1 MYDEDYEGDESDH
14 DSDEDGEPPKVSR
27 STGGAATAA
36 ASAPPS
42 PPPPYR
48 PTIVPL
54 PPGMSCTT
62 SACRIRDLFLAL
74 LMSTHPR
81 CGGSE
86 TCTLRPSLMTAA
98 TSPCVLSHNSASA
111 ACRTSCTTTVNSP
124 CQSSALWSALRVLWG
139 WLVDFPS
146 LFICLKVG
154 PMSFIPQNTMVTFGI
169 SPLTGSITHDVSCW
183 NDDRPTSTLVSVNTH
198 SAVSL
203 FRSPRGWCV
212 DTSRIA
218 TGERLGL
225 WEERTPVTLVA
236 TGKWLL
242 GCLGRVS
249 HLSVTPTYGSDAG
262 ARCLVEVPRAMPRAY
277 HSSDTKLSLFFNHAV
292 PDEAV
297 LMLVGDSSQR
307 RSGVYLANMRVID
320 VSRTWATKKFCEV
333 SSTTCKFGASNCEIG
348 FSVVLRKLS
357 GAHVFVTILDD
368 RYQSV
373 VVIEEGTGIQ
383 TTVGTGNDDEGSGLT
398 LVDTLCQLSSSLFCV
413 AKHKC
418 TITAPP
424 GDPGSLPAVNWP
436 TWYEIWDCNSR
447 DFSRPLRTVQCPVGC
462 TSMFAAGGFVCTV
475 TRDSWSVSCV
485 QVTDPSGIVVF
496 LFKYPAHLLAGGV
509 FSLLGKNGYHV
520 IDTRGEIRWLRQH
533 PHALARPGDV
543 ADYGNTPAMR

>member
-1 MYDEDYEGDESDH
+1 MYDEDYESDESDH
-14 DSDEDGEPPKVSR
+14 DSDDSDEDGEPHSPRPKVSR
-27 STGGAATAA
+27 STGGAAAAA

-42 PPPPYR
+42 PPLPYR

-62 SACRIRDLFLAL
+62 SACHIRDLFLAL

-98 TSPCVLSHNSASA
+98 TSPCLLSHNSASA

-146 LFICLKVG
+146 LFICLKFG
-154 PMSFIPQNTMVTFGI
+154 PRSFIPHNTMVTFGI

-183 NDDRPTSTLVSVNTH
+183 NDGRPTSTLVSVNTH

-203 FRSPRGWCV
+203 FRSPRGV

-225 WEERTPVTLVA
+225 WEEPTPATQVVA

-242 GCLGRVS
+242 ACLGRVS

-262 ARCLVEVPRAMPRAY
+262 ARCLVEVPRAMPQAY
-277 HSSDTKLSLFFNHAV
+277 RSSDTLVSLFFNHAV

-297 LMLVGDSSQR
+297 LVLLGDSSQR
-307 RSGVYLANMRVID
+307 RHGPYLANLRVMD

-333 SSTTCKFGASNCEIG
+333 SSTTSKFGASNCEIG
-348 FSVVLRKLS
+348 FGVS
-357 GAHVFVTILDD
+357 GG
-368 RYQSV
+368 SV

-424 GDPGSLPAVNWP
+424 GDPGSLCVILPAVNGP

-447 DFSRPLRTVQCPVGC
+447 DFSRPLRTVQCPVDC
-462 TSMFAAGGFVCTV
+462 TSMFAEGGFVCTV
-475 TRDSWSVSCV
+475 TRGSWSVSCM

-496 LFKYPAHLLAGGV
+496 LFKYPTNLLAHGV
-509 FSLLGKNGYHV
+509 FSLLV
-520 IDTRGEIRWLRQH
+520 
-533 PHALARPGDV
+533 
-543 ADYGNTPAMR
+543 